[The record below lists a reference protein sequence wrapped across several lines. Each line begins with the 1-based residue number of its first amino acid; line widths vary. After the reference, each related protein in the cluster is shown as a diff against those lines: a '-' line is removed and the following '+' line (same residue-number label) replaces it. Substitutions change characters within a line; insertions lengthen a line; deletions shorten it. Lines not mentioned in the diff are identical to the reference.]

1 MEKLKVLLADI
12 SILDRFKKH
21 PMQKCVPEGNKLK
34 MIIFAYSI
42 KWKYFMENFIELLK
56 VNYPKLKSKYP
67 IDSMALFGSV
77 LREDFDEL
85 NSDIDIMVD
94 FTGDNFE
101 LFLKLAD
108 ELEFLT
114 QKRVDL
120 VTLRSLK
127 PRHYEY
133 LKNEFIY
140 VS

>member
-1 MEKLKVLLADI
+1 
-12 SILDRFKKH
+12 
-21 PMQKCVPEGNKLK
+21 
-34 MIIFAYSI
+34 
-42 KWKYFMENFIELLK
+42 MENFIELLK